1 MDDPANIVFVVDDE
15 EVIKLVPE
23 GVIYVRGEEVDDNQ
37 KVYEAMLD
45 FLRQSGFLEVT
56 EWDLAEEVSIDDI

>member
-1 MDDPANIVFVVDDE
+1 MDDLTNIVFVVDDE
-15 EVIKLVPE
+15 EVITLAPE
-23 GVIYVRGEEVDDNQ
+23 GVIYIRGEEVDDNR

-56 EWDLAEEVSIDDI
+56 EWDLAEEISIDDI